1 MSRQNPVSKIL
12 PFSNY
17 FPSHNIIAQT
27 KEGDAEN
34 VLVVGAHSD
43 SVEAGPGIN
52 DNGSG
57 SVGLLTVAKALA
69 KFNVKNAV
77 RFAWWS
83 AEEFGLLGSEH
94 YVQELTP
101 EEDKKIRLYV
111 NFDMIASPNYILG
124 VYDGD
129 GSAFNLSGPPGSAQV
144 ENFLEGFFKENDL
157 PSVSTAFTGRSDYG
171 PFLAKNIPAGGL
183 FTGAEVNKTAEEAVL
198 FGGQASVAYD
208 ANYHQ
213 EGDTYDNLNFEAFEI
228 NAKAIAAVVA
238 SYGTDWQD
246 IPVRSNSSA
255 PETPAPRRM
264 RSHSHQTAG
273 SSACGQLYL

>member
-1 MSRQNPVSKIL
+1 M
-12 PFSNY
+12 
-17 FPSHNIIAQT
+17 
-27 KEGDAEN
+27 
-34 VLVVGAHSD
+34 
-43 SVEAGPGIN
+43 
-52 DNGSG
+52 
-57 SVGLLTVAKALA
+57 TVAKALA

-129 GSAFNLSGPPGSAQV
+129 GSAFNLSGPPGSAEV
-144 ENFLEGFFKENDL
+144 EHFLEGFFQENDV
-157 PSVSTAFTGRSDYG
+157 PSVPTEFSGRSDYG

-183 FTGAEVNKTAEEAVL
+183 FTGAEVNKTAEEAAL
-198 FGGQASVAYD
+198 FGGEAGVAYD
-208 ANYHQ
+208 VNYHKV
-213 EGDTYDNLNFEAFEI
+213 GDTFDNLNFEAFEI

-238 SYGTDWQD
+238 NYGNDWQD
-246 IPVRSNSSA
+246 IPVRSNSSV
-255 PETPAPRRM
+255 PETPARRV
-264 RSHSHQTAG
+264 RNHSHHTSG
-273 SSACGQLYL
+273 SAACGQLYL

>member
-1 MSRQNPVSKIL
+1 MI
-12 PFSNY
+12 
-17 FPSHNIIAQT
+17 
-27 KEGDAEN
+27 
-34 VLVVGAHSD
+34 GAHSD

-57 SVGLLTVAKALA
+57 SVGLLTVAKALT

-94 YVQELTP
+94 YVAELTP

-129 GSAFNLSGPPGSAQV
+129 GSAFNLTGPPGSAEV
-144 ENFLEGFFKENDL
+144 ERFLEDYFKEKNV
-157 PSVSTAFTGRSDYG
+157 PSVPTEFDGRSDYG

-183 FTGAEVNKTAEEAVL
+183 FTGAEDNKTAEEAAL
-198 FGGQASVAYD
+198 FGGEAGVAHD

-213 EGDTYDNLNFEAFEI
+213 EGDTFDNLNFEAFEI

-238 SYGTDWQD
+238 SYGSDWQD
-246 IPVRSNSSA
+246 FPTRSNSSV
-255 PETPAPRRM
+255 PETAAPRRVQN
-264 RSHSHQTAG
+264 HSHQTGKAG
-273 SSACGQLYL
+273 ACGQVYQ